1 MSRYKFCVHPA
12 GYLINSAPSLRLHL
26 THGVEL
32 NLKDKL
38 TIENLAAQGRGNV
51 SGKATDAVKAELK
64 IVKEKYEKPKITL
77 TLAREKEKSVNF
89 GIVNA
94 EMVNL
99 NVIKRFDCVISPT
112 SNSFARLTI
121 ISCKSRLNFNNSK
134 YGSPFKSSI

>member
-1 MSRYKFCVHPA
+1 MSRYKFCVHPV
-12 GYLINSAPSLRLHL
+12 GYLINSTLPLRLHL

-64 IVKEKYEKPKITL
+64 IVTTELNKPKITL
-77 TLAREKEKSVNF
+77 TIAGEKETSVNF

-99 NVIKRFDCVISPT
+99 NVIKTFD
-112 SNSFARLTI
+112 LTQ
-121 ISCKSRLNFNNSK
+121 
-134 YGSPFKSSI
+134 